1 MKVLVVYA
9 HPNPKSFGHAV
20 LEKFTKGLK
29 DGGHSCEIVDLYDI
43 GFDPCFKSEDFAQ
56 FTGGEMPKD
65 VLEQQ
70 EKAANA
76 GALVFIYPVWWW
88 GYPAI
93 LKGWIDRVFSD
104 GFAYKSTE
112 TGGLEGLLKSKK
124 VLLTS
129 TTMGEEEHYKGSGI
143 EDAMKGIDRAI
154 FTDICGIQNVEH
166 VFLYA
171 VHLDDE
177 VRKRYL
183 ESAYRLGKEF

>member
-1 MKVLVVYA
+1 VKVLVVYT
-9 HPNPKSFGHAV
+9 HPNPKSFDHAV

-29 DGGHSCEIVDLYDI
+29 DGGHSCEIADLYAI
-43 GFDPCFKSEDFAQ
+43 GFDPCFKSGDFAQ

-124 VLLTS
+124 VLLIS
-129 TTMGEEEHYKGSGI
+129 TTMGEEEHYKSSGI
-143 EDAMKGIDRAI
+143 EDAIKGIDRAI
-154 FTDICGIQNVEH
+154 FTYMCGIQNVEH